1 MNIQRLFFVLTLAW
15 VWPAT
20 AGEKPAVLSSI
31 QPLLQTAVN
40 SFNGK
45 AVGVIGGAHAR
56 FLKQNAHIDSNLV
69 ATVTTKFRYKEKGC
83 SRLHIDFAFQ
93 TPPAASVVRPGVQSV
108 ATVKKQPELP
118 WVEMNYCKT
127 GLPPKSLEKES

>member
-1 MNIQRLFFVLTLAW
+1 MNTVRVFFVVALAW
-15 VWPAT
+15 ISLAMAV
-20 AGEKPAVLSSI
+20 EKPTVLSTI

-69 ATVTTKFRYKEKGC
+69 ATVTTAFRYKEKGC
-83 SRLHIDFAFQ
+83 SRLHIDFKFQ
-93 TPPAASVVRPGVQSV
+93 TPPPSTVTNPGIQNVAAVN
-108 ATVKKQPELP
+108 KQPELP
-118 WVEMNYCKT
+118 WVEMNYCRT
-127 GLPPKSLEKES
+127 GLTPKSLVKE

>member
-1 MNIQRLFFVLTLAW
+1 MNIGRVVLVATLVG
-15 VWPAT
+15 VWPAM
-20 AGEKPAVLSSI
+20 AAEKPTVLSTI

-45 AVGVIGGAHAR
+45 AAGVIGGAHAR

-69 ATVTTKFRYKEKGC
+69 ATVTTAFRYKEKGC